1 MKTYTDHQRERY
13 IGRIVSALPRFSN
26 EYLEG
31 LGTALME
38 QLDGRGKT
46 EPANAPHLRL
56 VTGQSRGGKRHADRS
71 ASAAG

>member
-1 MKTYTDHQRERY
+1 MKTYEANERERY

-26 EYLEG
+26 EFLER
-31 LGTALME
+31 LGERLVE
-38 QLDGRGKT
+38 SLGENDK
-46 EPANAPHLRL
+46 PKPVNAPHLRL